1 VAPDIRSIA
10 KQYAII
16 LLIGVDTVP
25 DQAARW
31 MPRSHQNGS
40 LFLFR
45 VVIDRWNIDLKPD
58 GRRCRGC
65 GEDHFSLSL
74 SLDRSNCAICVLL
87 VSSALFEKGC
97 RQRPLD
103 VRDVAID
110 L

>member
-45 VVIDRWNIDLKPD
+45 VVTDRWNIDLKPD

-74 SLDRSNCAICVLL
+74 DRSNCAICVLF
-87 VSSALFEKGC
+87 VSSALFEKER
-97 RQRPLD
+97 RQRSLD